1 MRLSAGIPL
10 ADDAEILHGS
20 ACQRFR
26 VSNNDRNM
34 THNLRTSLRIF
45 LLVSL
50 SAAITSAASGPLRV
64 GQAEVSVKCPMTVG
78 GSFDARTSAL
88 TGTLTASAARSSFE
102 GSLAVDLRTVD
113 TGIDLRNDHLR
124 EKYLEVDKGAG
135 YDQAILSEVAL
146 QGVNADAAGK
156 GSFTGSLM
164 LHGVKRT
171 VSGPVDIRQAG
182 TGWRVRASFPVNL
195 PDYNI
200 DKPRY
205 LGVGVKDTVQVSV
218 TFTVTQS

>member
-1 MRLSAGIPL
+1 
-10 ADDAEILHGS
+10 
-20 ACQRFR
+20 
-26 VSNNDRNM
+26 M
-34 THNLRTSLRIF
+34 THHLRTSLRIV

-50 SAAITSAASGPLRV
+50 WAVVTFAAGASWHV
-64 GQAEVSVKCPMTVG
+64 GQGDVSVKCPMTIG
-78 GSFDARTSAL
+78 GSFDATTAAL
-88 TGTLTASAARSSFE
+88 TGMLTTSTARPSGFD
-102 GSLAVDLRTVD
+102 GSLAVDLRSID
-113 TGIDLRNDHLR
+113 TGIALRNDHLR

-135 YDQAILSEVAL
+135 YEQAVLSDVML
-146 QGVNADAAGK
+146 QGVNADAPTGK

-164 LHGVKRT
+164 LHGVKKT
-171 VSGPVDIRQAG
+171 VTGPVEIRQAG

-218 TFTVTQS
+218 TFTATQS

>member
-1 MRLSAGIPL
+1 
-10 ADDAEILHGS
+10 
-20 ACQRFR
+20 
-26 VSNNDRNM
+26 M
-34 THNLRTSLRIF
+34 THHLRTSLRIVLF
-45 LLVSL
+45 VALWTAV
-50 SAAITSAASGPLRV
+50 TSAASGPWRV
-64 GQAEVSVKCPMTVG
+64 GQGEVSVKCPMTVG

-88 TGTLTASAARSSFE
+88 TGTLTASAGRPSAFE
-102 GSLAVDLRTVD
+102 GSLALDLRTVD

-135 YDQAILSEVAL
+135 YDQAVLSDVVL
-146 QGVNADAAGK
+146 QGLDVDAPGGK

-164 LHGVKRT
+164 LHGVKKT
-171 VSGPVDIRQAG
+171 VTGPVEIRQAG

-205 LGVGVKDTVQVSV
+205 LGVGVKDTVQVLV
-218 TFTVTQS
+218 TFTATQS

>member
-1 MRLSAGIPL
+1 
-10 ADDAEILHGS
+10 
-20 ACQRFR
+20 
-26 VSNNDRNM
+26 M
-34 THNLRTSLRIF
+34 THHLRTSLRIVLF
-45 LLVSL
+45 VALWTAV
-50 SAAITSAASGPLRV
+50 TSAASGPWRV
-64 GQAEVSVKCPMTVG
+64 GQGEVSVKCPMTVG

-88 TGTLTASAARSSFE
+88 TGTLTASAGRPSAFE
-102 GSLAVDLRTVD
+102 GSLALDLRTVD

-135 YDQAILSEVAL
+135 YDQAVLSDVVL
-146 QGVNADAAGK
+146 QGLNVDAPGGK

-164 LHGVKRT
+164 LHGVKKT
-171 VSGPVDIRQAG
+171 VTGPVEIRQAG

-205 LGVGVKDTVQVSV
+205 LGVGVKDTVQVLV